1 MSLKIDRIER
11 GRKMSTFNELNLSPE
26 ILKSL
31 AGLGYEKMTDVQ
43 ARVIPEILKG
53 NDVMVQSKTGSG
65 KTAAFGTAIS
75 EQIDWEENRPQAVI
89 LTPTR
94 ELAIQIQEEMMNIGR
109 FKRLPFME
117 RPRLKNRPN
126 S

>member
-43 ARVIPEILKG
+43 SRVLERLL
-53 NDVMVQSKTGSG
+53 VSKLTGR
-65 KTAAFGTAIS
+65 K
-75 EQIDWEENRPQAVI
+75 IDHRH
-89 LTPTR
+89 
-94 ELAIQIQEEMMNIGR
+94 
-109 FKRLPFME
+109 
-117 RPRLKNRPN
+117 
-126 S
+126 

>member
-43 ARVIPEILKG
+43 SRVIPEILK
-53 NDVMVQSKTGSG
+53 
-65 KTAAFGTAIS
+65 
-75 EQIDWEENRPQAVI
+75 
-89 LTPTR
+89 
-94 ELAIQIQEEMMNIGR
+94 
-109 FKRLPFME
+109 
-117 RPRLKNRPN
+117 
-126 S
+126 